1 MLGSSPSTVFHY
13 TAPSLIFSVSVFM
26 LELHLHYIS
35 VFPVRYLNIF
45 LFVCFLCV
53 TLMNM
58 KKHVISLLF
67 VYQFFVHNN
76 YNTLLSW
83 VARVVKYW
91 IKSKWMLH
99 TGGGWGET
107 PHMIV
112 KRFGCTTIHNKALYK
127 CFIHSF
133 IQNITVLLEVLG
145 SK

>member
-53 TLMNM
+53 MLMNM

-76 YNTLLSW
+76 YNTLLS
-83 VARVVKYW
+83 
-91 IKSKWMLH
+91 
-99 TGGGWGET
+99 
-107 PHMIV
+107 
-112 KRFGCTTIHNKALYK
+112 
-127 CFIHSF
+127 
-133 IQNITVLLEVLG
+133 
-145 SK
+145 